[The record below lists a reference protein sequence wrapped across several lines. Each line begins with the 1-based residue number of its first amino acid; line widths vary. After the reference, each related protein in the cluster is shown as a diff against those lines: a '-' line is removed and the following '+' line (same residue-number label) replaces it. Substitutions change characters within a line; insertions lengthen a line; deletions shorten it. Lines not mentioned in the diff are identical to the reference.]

1 MKDNDLEA
9 ISVQPMSSR
18 HFEIVRKE
26 LEGNA
31 LPKVVEE
38 AVRAIFVD
46 LLAPLAACSQFA
58 VSRAELAAALKTYS
72 DTWTKYCEDNDLV
85 TGVFWLSPEIA
96 ERAKALES
104 HELNRI
110 EEQRKKSAAPFTA
123 SSDTD

>member
-9 ISVQPMSSR
+9 ISIQPMSSR

-26 LEGNA
+26 LEDKA
-31 LPKVVEE
+31 PPKVVEE
-38 AVRAIFVD
+38 AVRAIVVD
-46 LLAPLAACSQFA
+46 LLAPAVACSQFA
-58 VSRAELAAALKTYS
+58 VTRSELAAALKTYS
-72 DTWTKYCEDNDLV
+72 DTWTKYCEENDLV
-85 TGVFWLSPEIA
+85 TEVFWLSPEVA

-110 EEQRKKSAAPFTA
+110 EEQRKQSAASFTA